1 MAVIW
6 FDGNNVLVVFRPHF
20 QLCDRA
26 RIIAFAFQLF
36 GFLRILIIGVYVN
49 VVASMLAGM
58 AFENLSVL
66 FQFIAVEVDD
76 FGGSIVG
83 CVTGNH
89 KPEAEGLRENAEI
102 DLVLVLV
109 VRLKART
116 RIEWQSSFPRVC
128 IVSDVQIPQGTTYV
142 EFFVLAAVWLSVL
155 GSDAGN
161 CNSGRARYYCN
172 KNRTGC
178 D

>member
-6 FDGNNVLVVFRPHF
+6 FDGKNMPVVFRAHL

-26 RIIAFAFQLF
+26 RIITLALQLF

-89 KPEAEGLRENAEI
+89 KPEAEGLRENTEI

-116 RIEWQSSFPRVC
+116 RIEWQSRFPRVC
-128 IVSDVQIPQGTTYV
+128 IVSDVQIPRGTTDV
-142 EFFVLAAVWLSVL
+142 EVLFLAAVRPYVL
-155 GSDAGN
+155 G
-161 CNSGRARYYCN
+161 
-172 KNRTGC
+172 
-178 D
+178 